1 MPRKSRAAEAEEP
14 RGELLK
20 VERTQPLETCYLVL
34 WWHLQKL
41 YCGLFNTAEEAN
53 LQAMSRNGVVV
64 EITGENIAVGRLSD
78 FWRRDEQGNPLPA
91 EWLTARFATA

>member
-1 MPRKSRAAEAEEP
+1 MPRKSKASDPEEP
-14 RGELLK
+14 REELLR
-20 VERTQPLETCYLVL
+20 VERERPRETTFLVL

-41 YCGLFNTAEEAN
+41 YCGLFSTAEEAN

-64 EITGENIAVGRLSD
+64 EISGENIAIDRLSD

>member
-1 MPRKSRAAEAEEP
+1 
-14 RGELLK
+14 
-20 VERTQPLETCYLVL
+20 
-34 WWHLQKL
+34 
-41 YCGLFNTAEEAN
+41 
-53 LQAMSRNGVVV
+53 MSRNGVVV